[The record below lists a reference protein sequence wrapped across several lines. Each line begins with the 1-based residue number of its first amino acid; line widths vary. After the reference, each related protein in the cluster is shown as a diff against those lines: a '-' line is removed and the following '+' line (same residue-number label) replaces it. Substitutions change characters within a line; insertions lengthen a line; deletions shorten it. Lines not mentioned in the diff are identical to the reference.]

1 MNNTEKQLEFDK
13 VKAVW
18 KELVLTEYAKNKI
31 VEMRPILSENELSA
45 AIRETS
51 ESKILM
57 EKNGFPPLDS
67 LQGLKEWVMIAEKGG
82 CLSAEQLEGVEMA
95 LTAVSRLKKYLE
107 QGKIYEISLAYYEEN
122 LDPLT
127 EIRDRIRMQIRS
139 GRVDDQAS
147 KLLKTCRNQ
156 IEKEEDAMRQKA
168 DRAMRAGK
176 SYMADSFSTIRNGH
190 LCIPDN
196 EVTGRCEER
205 SKQCRT
211 EDSSSCKSSCSS
223 RRNSCT
229 GEG

>member
-18 KELVLTEYAKNKI
+18 KELALTEYAKNKI
-31 VEMRPILSENELSA
+31 AEMRPILSENELSA

-147 KLLKTCRNQ
+147 KLLKTCQNQ
-156 IEKEEDAMRQKA
+156 IE
-168 DRAMRAGK
+168 
-176 SYMADSFSTIRNGH
+176 
-190 LCIPDN
+190 
-196 EVTGRCEER
+196 
-205 SKQCRT
+205 
-211 EDSSSCKSSCSS
+211 
-223 RRNSCT
+223 
-229 GEG
+229 